1 MRTTSLLCCLFAI
14 ACGSGEDPV
23 DPTRDT
29 GRTSARFD
37 AGDAQAV
44 CGNGTVEAGEDCDDG
59 NRFNDDGRSN
69 TCQRANCGD
78 GQVNPLEEDC
88 DDGKLR
94 TPMGAETTAAMRAAV
109 TGSRARTCR
118 PTRSALRPAMTATP
132 SRPTP
137 AYPAAK
143 RRRRRHHRTDRAR

>member
-23 DPTRDT
+23 DPTCDT

-59 NRFNDDGRSN
+59 NRFNDDGCSN

-78 GQVNPLEEDC
+78 GQAIPGGRLRRRQLRDT
-88 DDGKLR
+88 DG
-94 TPMGAETTAAMRAAV
+94 
-109 TGSRARTCR
+109 CR
-118 PTRSALRPAMTATP
+118 NNCSHALR
-132 SRPTP
+132 
-137 AYPAAK
+137 
-143 RRRRRHHRTDRAR
+143 